1 MQQLKS
7 NKKNEFTNNLNS
19 KWMKEKKK
27 DFGTDPF
34 PKQKHQNVESKSS
47 FIKLQPS
54 IEMKQ
59 EEQVQ

>member
-1 MQQLKS
+1 MD
-7 NKKNEFTNNLNS
+7 E
-19 KWMKEKKK
+19 EKKLILEQTHYQNK
-27 DFGTDPF
+27 
-34 PKQKHQNVESKSS
+34 KHQNVESKSS